1 MINRLLSTLFCLAAC
16 FFLWAPRCG
25 AQQVFS
31 NDDGIREANFAARVV
46 LLDEFIRRF
55 NNDSSSEIRRYYLS
69 HHRPWV
75 KTREQ
80 LIRSLFND
88 SNPGWDSLQQNA
100 FIRRVTDR
108 ENPDRL
114 GFLQDRWYAEARC
127 GFLYN
132 HVTVD
137 VRLILRVQLNPD
149 HTAEWVIAAVK
160 PACELKE
167 DAASAP
173 VAPVGKKKLFIQPAA
188 NDTYFSELDRDFANK
203 RELASLFDRRFF
215 QRRSSGAFYE
225 ALLTDKLKFVAV
237 REIKYHYLQVPDW
250 IFTVENFD
258 RPTRNS
264 GWLITS
270 IRRANA
276 EERSDYEK
284 KLLEE

>member
-1 MINRLLSTLFCLAAC
+1 MIDRLSNALVCLSVCLFVHL
-16 FFLWAPRCG
+16 PRCG

-46 LLDEFIRRF
+46 LMDEFIRRF

-69 HHRPWV
+69 HRRPFD

-80 LIRSLFND
+80 LIRSLFNY
-88 SNPGWDSLQQNA
+88 GMAWDSVELER
-100 FIRRVTDR
+100 FVRRATNP
-108 ENPDRL
+108 ENPEKL
-114 GFLQDRWYAEARC
+114 GFLADRWYAEARC
-127 GFLYN
+127 GFLYHN
-132 HVTVD
+132 APVE

-160 PACELKE
+160 PALELKE
-167 DAASAP
+167 AAAEVRPP
-173 VAPVGKKKLFIQPAA
+173 VLTGKRRLFIQPAA
-188 NDTYFSELDRDFANK
+188 NDTYFAELERDFADK
-203 RELASLFDRRFF
+203 RGLPGLFDSQFF
-215 QRRSSGAFYE
+215 ERRSSGAFYS
-225 ALLTDKLKFVAV
+225 ALMSDQLKFVAV
-237 REIKYHYLQVPDW
+237 REIKYHYLQVHDW

-270 IRRANA
+270 IRPASTEQRL
-276 EERSDYEK
+276 DYEK